1 MDLADLKARALAARE
16 YAHTTAA
23 GPILT
28 LRVPTTHEMLLVARE
43 TGYTGGAQALV
54 EHLLMHREMLVRAI
68 VRWAG
73 VKAHHIAPDVQ
84 EPDELVP
91 CTAEAV
97 RMWLD
102 ANPAEA
108 EPLLKGLVERVAARS
123 QAVEAAAK
131 N

>member
-16 YAHTTAA
+16 YAYTTQA
-23 GPILT
+23 GPIMT

-43 TGYTGGAQALV
+43 TGYTGGPQALV
-54 EHLLMHREMLVRAI
+54 EQLLMHREMLARAV

-73 VKAHHIAPDVQ
+73 VKAHHLAPDAL
-84 EPDELVP
+84 EPDALVP
-91 CTAEAV
+91 CTVDAV

-102 ANPAEA
+102 AYPAEA
-108 EPLLKGLVERVAARS
+108 TPMLNTLVEKVAARS
-123 QAVEAAAK
+123 QALEAATK